1 MEKED
6 KTYSLIFV
14 RDLENKKVLLG
25 MKRRGFGVGK
35 YNGYGG
41 KQEKNED
48 ITTCARRELL
58 EECGITAEDMV
69 IAT

>member
-14 RDLENKKVLLG
+14 RDVENKKVLLG

-35 YNGYGG
+35 SNILKSFSRSYY
-41 KQEKNED
+41 
-48 ITTCARRELL
+48 CFCR
-58 EECGITAEDMV
+58 
-69 IAT
+69 